1 MGSSW
6 IPPAGGIWPLMLVF
20 GGLGA
25 VWGVV
30 SDRLAARWPAHKDG
44 SVRRIDW
51 RTLVVIVFGTAAL
64 AAVPDRFSDTAERA
78 LFGAVFAALVL
89 LMATDLDQRLLPDE
103 VTLPLIV
110 LGAGALIWG
119 GDSLVNRQ
127 PMWLAIAGA
136 VAVPLI
142 LYVLSLP
149 FGEGA
154 LGGGDIKFLA
164 GVGLLTGM
172 IRLVLAVFVGAML
185 SGLVIAGLLAA
196 KRVTLKSYIPL
207 GPFLIIGAVWASLL
221 AATS

>member
-1 MGSSW
+1 MGFSGV
-6 IPPAGGIWPLMLVF
+6 PPTGGIGPLILVF
-20 GGLGA
+20 GVLGA
-25 VWGVV
+25 VWGIV
-30 SDRLAARWPAHKDG
+30 SDRLAARWPAREDG
-44 SVRRIDW
+44 SVRRVDW
-51 RTLVVIVFGTAAL
+51 RTLVVIVFGAVAL
-64 AAVPDRFSDTAERA
+64 AAVPDRFSGTAERA
-78 LFGAVFAALVL
+78 LFGAFFAALVL
-89 LMATDLDQRLLPDE
+89 LMATDLDRRLLPDE

>member
-127 PMWLAIAGA
+127 PMWLAIVGAG
-136 VAVPLI
+136 AVPLI
-142 LYVLSLP
+142 LYALSLP

-164 GVGLLTGM
+164 GVGLLIGM